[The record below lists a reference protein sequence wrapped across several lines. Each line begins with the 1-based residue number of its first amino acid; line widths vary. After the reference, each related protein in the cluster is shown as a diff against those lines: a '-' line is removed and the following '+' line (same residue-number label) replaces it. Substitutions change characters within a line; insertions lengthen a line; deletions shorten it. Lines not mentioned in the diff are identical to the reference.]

1 MNIFIICEMYEIG
14 SSTAATSCATLE
26 DSVRGRMYEIASWQ
40 LLNLRR
46 ETLNL
51 IFKLDSR
58 VKIITLFF
66 VLDTQ
71 FAKKQGHDLN
81 HDPQES

>member
-51 IFKLDSR
+51 IFKLDSIADFTISKLWLKKTSL
-58 VKIITLFF
+58 VKKCTY
-66 VLDTQ
+66 
-71 FAKKQGHDLN
+71 
-81 HDPQES
+81 E